1 MVLLFYYKWREN
13 LYRRSKK
20 PSKIN
25 GFGNLTIAYPL
36 TYKGEEENQTAIRE
50 SVELA
55 RQIPDKNVETFILSG
70 ILAFTDKVI
79 NEKTRNHIKEVLSM
93 TQVGK
98 MLMDEGIEKGRE
110 EERAAFAK
118 KMIRA
123 GKTEEEIIEFT
134 ELTKEQLEALKKEL
148 EENE

>member
-1 MVLLFYYKWREN
+1 MHLVLL
-13 LYRRSKK
+13 
-20 PSKIN
+20 
-25 GFGNLTIAYPL
+25 PL
-36 TYKGEEENQTAIRE
+36 TYKGEEEKQTAIRE

-70 ILAFTDKVI
+70 ILTFTDKVI

-98 MLMDEGIEKGRE
+98 MLMDEGIEKGREEGRE

>member
-1 MVLLFYYKWREN
+1 MHLVLL
-13 LYRRSKK
+13 
-20 PSKIN
+20 
-25 GFGNLTIAYPL
+25 PL
-36 TYKGEEENQTAIRE
+36 TYKGEEEKQTAIRE

-98 MLMDEGIEKGRE
+98 MLVVSGSSSFLCVTKCFLLSGQI
-110 EERAAFAK
+110 AV
-118 KMIRA
+118 II
-123 GKTEEEIIEFT
+123 KT
-134 ELTKEQLEALKKEL
+134 
-148 EENE
+148 

>member
-1 MVLLFYYKWREN
+1 
-13 LYRRSKK
+13 
-20 PSKIN
+20 
-25 GFGNLTIAYPL
+25 
-36 TYKGEEENQTAIRE
+36 
-50 SVELA
+50 
-55 RQIPDKNVETFILSG
+55 
-70 ILAFTDKVI
+70 
-79 NEKTRNHIKEVLSM
+79 M

>member
-1 MVLLFYYKWREN
+1 MHLVLL
-13 LYRRSKK
+13 
-20 PSKIN
+20 
-25 GFGNLTIAYPL
+25 PL
-36 TYKGEEENQTAIRE
+36 TYKGEEEKQTAIRE

-98 MLMDEGIEKGRE
+98 MLVVSGSSSFCVLQN
-110 EERAAFAK
+110 ASCYP
-118 KMIRA
+118 
-123 GKTEEEIIEFT
+123 GK
-134 ELTKEQLEALKKEL
+134 LLLL
-148 EENE
+148 

>member
-1 MVLLFYYKWREN
+1 
-13 LYRRSKK
+13 
-20 PSKIN
+20 
-25 GFGNLTIAYPL
+25 
-36 TYKGEEENQTAIRE
+36 
-50 SVELA
+50 
-55 RQIPDKNVETFILSG
+55 
-70 ILAFTDKVI
+70 
-79 NEKTRNHIKEVLSM
+79 M

-98 MLMDEGIEKGRE
+98 MLMDEGIEKGREEGQE

>member
-1 MVLLFYYKWREN
+1 
-13 LYRRSKK
+13 
-20 PSKIN
+20 
-25 GFGNLTIAYPL
+25 
-36 TYKGEEENQTAIRE
+36 
-50 SVELA
+50 
-55 RQIPDKNVETFILSG
+55 
-70 ILAFTDKVI
+70 
-79 NEKTRNHIKEVLSM
+79 M

-98 MLMDEGIEKGRE
+98 MLMDESIEKGRE